1 MEGPGGYQLVGR
13 TIQMWNRWRQTEC
26 FEKPW
31 LLRFFDR
38 LRFFPVSGEELVEA
52 RAAFPHGRYP
62 LRIEEGRF
70 TLREHEKFL
79 AANAEEIASFKS
91 RQQRAFY
98 AERHRW
104 RDLGLDSH
112 VADADTGAFPMVEET
127 WPEGMS
133 PVHASTTG
141 TVWKLEVSIGETV
154 IAGQTLIVTES
165 MKMEIA
171 ITAPVGGK
179 LRELRCQPGRV
190 VRAGQIVALIGEN

>member
-1 MEGPGGYQLVGR
+1 MFWVSATSTSERRSRRRSIRAIASSPPKYNPARTWTPENAVGIGGAYLCVYGMEGPGGYQLVGR
-13 TIQMWNRWRQTEC
+13 TVQMWNRWRQTEC
-26 FEKPW
+26 FETPW

-38 LRFFPVSGEELVEA
+38 LGFFPVSGEELVEA

-98 AERHRW
+98 SERHRW

-112 VADADTGAFPMVEET
+112 VADADTGAFPMV
-127 WPEGMS
+127 
-133 PVHASTTG
+133 
-141 TVWKLEVSIGETV
+141 
-154 IAGQTLIVTES
+154 
-165 MKMEIA
+165 
-171 ITAPVGGK
+171 
-179 LRELRCQPGRV
+179 
-190 VRAGQIVALIGEN
+190 